1 VSCYQ
6 SKIYKSKIKMSV
18 AVYKLVRAIGYPW
31 FFLSS
36 RVTMLH
42 REHADRT
49 GAYLLAPTHMS
60 PYDVPCLMR
69 VAPRDLDFLSIV
81 EFYERPWT
89 TRLFRAMNCV
99 FCDRARPDPAATRQ
113 ILQRLS
119 RGRVVTMFPEA
130 HVRPEDKSVVVGA
143 SFRPG
148 VVKLAQMSG
157 TPVIPCVILDTSQY
171 RRFLAWMPIRRTR
184 YGVALGA
191 AIDVHD
197 GDDPAW
203 ARDEALARLK
213 QSYRDLYVELCDA
226 MGRTASPVI
235 E

>member
-1 VSCYQ
+1 
-6 SKIYKSKIKMSV
+6 MSV

-31 FFLSS
+31 FVLSS
-36 RVTMLH
+36 RVTVLH
-42 REHADRT
+42 REHVDRK

-89 TRLFRAMNCV
+89 ARLFRAMNCV

-130 HVRPEDKSVVVGA
+130 HVRPEEKSVVVGG

-148 VVKLAQMSG
+148 VVKLAQMSRA
-157 TPVIPCVILDTSQY
+157 PVIPCVILDTSQY
-171 RRFLAWMPIRRTR
+171 RRVFAWMPIRRTH
-184 YGVALGA
+184 YGVAFGA
-191 AIDVHD
+191 PIDVPV
-197 GDDPAW
+197 GDDPTF
-203 ARDEALARLK
+203 ARDAALARLK
-213 QSYRDLYVELCDA
+213 QSYRELYVELCGA
-226 MGRTASPVI
+226 MGRTALLVI